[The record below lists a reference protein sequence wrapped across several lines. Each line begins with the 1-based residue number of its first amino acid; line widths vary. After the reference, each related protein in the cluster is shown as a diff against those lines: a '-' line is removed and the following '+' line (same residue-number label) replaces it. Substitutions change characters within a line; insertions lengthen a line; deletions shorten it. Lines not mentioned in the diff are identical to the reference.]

1 MKKKI
6 FRNTFE
12 RVDVPMEDDFLKQE
26 KPVEWEINADVDPD
40 KRRQAMEYLKNGYG
54 TRKVSG
60 YLGILVHQI
69 VRKK

>member
-12 RVDVPMEDDFLKQE
+12 RVDTPIEGDFLEQE
-26 KPVEWEINADVDPD
+26 KPIEWEINAEIDSD
-40 KRRQAMEYLKNGYG
+40 KRRQAMEYLEKGYG
-54 TRKVSG
+54 TRKVSQ

-69 VRKK
+69 KKIK